1 MYVVVT
7 HALMQIR
14 VVRIPSALMSNFVY
28 TQPNSIWSTIMQQ
41 SLSNL
46 IYMAVPNAGIY
57 ESNDLITIAV
67 DTHEDA
73 VTVGIIL
80 ELHS

>member
-1 MYVVVT
+1 
-7 HALMQIR
+7 
-14 VVRIPSALMSNFVY
+14 
-28 TQPNSIWSTIMQQ
+28 
-41 SLSNL
+41 
-46 IYMAVPNAGIY
+46 MAVPNAGIY

>member
-1 MYVVVT
+1 MT
-7 HALMQIR
+7 
-14 VVRIPSALMSNFVY
+14 
-28 TQPNSIWSTIMQQ
+28 Q

-46 IYMAVPNAGIY
+46 IYMAVPNAVIY
-57 ESNDLITIAV
+57 ESDDSITIAV